1 MSQEAGALFDSGLLG
16 SSFHWWIGQIAD
28 DSVWRENIV
37 AAPHASEKENIGW
50 GRRYKVRILG
60 LHDQG
65 ETEIPSK
72 DLPWA
77 NVMMPVTSGGSLN
90 NSGQTPALRQG
101 NMVFG
106 FFMDGSA
113 MTVPVIMGVIG
124 NNAQNEMAA
133 TIGDNRVTNKQPG
146 SLAVSG
152 YAKGQVA
159 KNPKTG
165 EQPVP
170 PDGDLKSEHPNAS
183 AAAQPTRPES
193 KLNKFGLRPDI
204 PLTQVPG
211 ALEVATAA
219 REKARSQG
227 KSVQEVENA
236 AMAAVANLVKSQEA
250 QNTAANTPI
259 EKSINR
265 ESPDVQNITSGDVKE
280 QDLAEEKTVMP
291 IPDDPVGS
299 AMKSIQIILDNITQ
313 KMDKYLNAAQSYVD
327 AVSSISAPTEDNLKD
342 MICKEAMKAAKY
354 MKVLMDKI
362 MEFVLK
368 QLNVVM
374 SKVVAALPSS
384 LRNKFGDLKEKLNEM
399 ILGMYNQII
408 AGLGDQLCQALMDS
422 LQPAKRLEQ
431 AKQIANTQGASGQ
444 SGQSGIDP
452 NTGTAIGIGKGVGNY
467 GKFRTAPK
475 VPMCYAESI
484 ASTVI
489 SKNKKQIEDANN
501 NVVRN
506 LNTYID
512 GLQGELDGLS
522 STISAGRDLIS
533 SGLGDAF
540 GNFGETADIV
550 SGGMDG
556 ALNMMPDIAGGLGA
570 ALDFANIIV
579 NVFAGELEPKKAIND
594 YYQLATGG
602 SGSDA
607 FELPSLQSVG
617 SSVLSSSQARAENM
631 SDPPAKPDF
640 VTPSKSE
647 PDVNLKDV
655 KTDDS
660 YVPMTQ
666 EERDAALTIA

>member
-1 MSQEAGALFDSGLLG
+1 MAQDGGLFDSGLLG

-37 AAPHASEKENIGW
+37 CKPHASETENVGW

-113 MTVPVIMGVIG
+113 MTVPIIMGVMG
-124 NNAQNEMAA
+124 NNAQNPMAS

-152 YAKGQVA
+152 YAKGQVP
-159 KNPKTG
+159 KNAKTG
-165 EQPVP
+165 EQPVA
-170 PDGDLKSEHPNAS
+170 PDGDLKSEHPNS
-183 AAAQPTRPES
+183 TAAAQPTRPGV
-193 KLNKFGLRPDI
+193 KLNSFGLRPDI
-204 PLTQVPG
+204 TLRSVPG
-211 ALEVATAA
+211 AMEAASAA
-219 REKARSQG
+219 REKARSEG
-227 KSVQEVENA
+227 KSFQEVEDA
-236 AMAAVANLVKSQEA
+236 AMKAVSDVVKNNQSQ
-250 QNTAANTPI
+250 QTAPTAPL
-259 EKSINR
+259 KASPNR
-265 ESPDVQNITSGDVKE
+265 ESPDVQNITAGDVKE

-299 AMKSIQIILDNITQ
+299 AMKAIQTIIDNITQ
-313 KMDKYLNAAQSYVD
+313 KMDKYLNAIQSYVD
-327 AVSSISAPTEDNLKD
+327 AVSSTIGNLKE

-354 MKVLMDKI
+354 MKVLFDKI

-374 SKVVAALPSS
+374 SKVIAALPSS

-399 ILGMYNQII
+399 ILGMYNKMI
-408 AGLGDQLCQALMDS
+408 AGAGDQLCQALLDT
-422 LQPAKRLEQ
+422 LQPEKREEEARQ
-431 AKQIANTQGASGQ
+431 VAINRGTGASSTNG
-444 SGQSGIDP
+444 SD
-452 NTGTAIGIGKGVGNY
+452 GTFK
-467 GKFRTAPK
+467 TAPK

-512 GLQGELDGLS
+512 GLQGELDGV
-522 STISAGRDLIS
+522 SATLRDGQELIG
-533 SGLGDAF
+533 SGLGQSL
-540 GNFGETADIV
+540 GNFGNNASVV
-550 SGGMDG
+550 SNGMSG
-556 ALNMMPDIAGGLGA
+556 ALEMMPDVAGGLGA
-570 ALDFANIIV
+570 ALDFANIIM
-579 NVFAGELEPKKAIND
+579 NVFAGEVQPKKAIND
-594 YYQLATGG
+594 FYQLATGG
-602 SGSDA
+602 SGAAAS
-607 FELPSLQSVG
+607 ELPSMGSIGDSVVQSG
-617 SSVLSSSQARAENM
+617 DARAERM
-631 SDPPAKPDF
+631 TTPPVAPDF
-640 VTPSKSE
+640 ATPRKDE
-647 PDVNLKDV
+647 PDVDLDPGDLSK
-655 KTDDS
+655 
-660 YVPMTQ
+660 PMTQ
-666 EERDAALTIA
+666 EERDAALTIS

>member
-1 MSQEAGALFDSGLLG
+1 MAQDGGALFESGLLG

-28 DSVWRENIV
+28 DSVWRDNIV
-37 AAPHASEKENIGW
+37 SKPHASATENIGW

-77 NVMMPVTSGGSLN
+77 NVMMPVTSGGSLS

-113 MTVPVIMGVIG
+113 MTVPIIMGVIG

-170 PDGDLKSEHPNAS
+170 PDGDLKSEHPNVS

-236 AMAAVANLVKSQEA
+236 AMAAVANVVGNREA
-250 QNTAANTPI
+250 QQTAPTAPFR
-259 EKSINR
+259 KGAQR
-265 ESPDVQNITSGDVKE
+265 ESPDVQNITAGDVKE

-299 AMKSIQIILDNITQ
+299 ALKAIQTIIDNIAQ
-313 KMDKYLNAAQSYVD
+313 KMDKYLNALQSYVD
-327 AVSSISAPTEDNLKD
+327 TVSSTMPDGGLED
-342 MICKEAMKAAKY
+342 MICKGAMQAAKY

-368 QLNVVM
+368 QLNSVM
-374 SKVVAALPSS
+374 TKVVASMPSS
-384 LRNKFGDLKEKLNEM
+384 LRNQMGDLKEKLNEM

-452 NTGTAIGIGKGVGNY
+452 DTGTAIGIGKGVGNY

-570 ALDFANIIV
+570 ALDFANIIM

-617 SSVLSSSQARAENM
+617 SSVLSSSQARVENM